1 MIKDGEYQGAR
12 VVTSYILAAL
22 AIWCVTLSTHT
33 DGPTWAYLSMERGR
47 PFQWTILWWGLS
59 ASERDLF
66 CPEMIGGE
74 SIRNSYFPV
83 IMMTLSYQ
91 VLADNPV
98 PTIRTIVF
106 QYISSFSSLLSMNRQ
121 IKAEC
126 LLVGDQG
133 VLCAVYSS
141 LILGTIGLRKLG
153 LFQHLFKTWMYH
165 TVLWEKI
172 NIKIKKQRKDIAR
185 FLRSDAVAFFIQLRW
200 VL

>member
-1 MIKDGEYQGAR
+1 
-12 VVTSYILAAL
+12 
-22 AIWCVTLSTHT
+22 
-33 DGPTWAYLSMERGR
+33 
-47 PFQWTILWWGLS
+47 
-59 ASERDLF
+59 
-66 CPEMIGGE
+66 MIGGE

-126 LLVGDQG
+126 LLVSDQG

-153 LFQHLFKTWMYH
+153 LFQHLFKT
-165 TVLWEKI
+165 
-172 NIKIKKQRKDIAR
+172 
-185 FLRSDAVAFFIQLRW
+185 
-200 VL
+200 